1 MAKKI
6 LVICQYY
13 YPEEFK
19 VTDVCEE
26 LVKNGNDVTV
36 LTGLP
41 NYNLDDIPLK
51 YKKKKNRFEIINKV
65 KILRVFEIARKKG
78 TFRLILNYLSFLFS
92 STLKIL
98 KMDKDFDLVF
108 IYQLSPVTMALPG
121 IFYKTLYKKPVFLY
135 CLDIWPESVGN
146 IIKNKEALIYKMI
159 KKLSSWIYLKADKI
173 GITSKPF
180 KEYFMKEHYIPEE
193 KIVYIPQN
201 SSDSY
206 LEKDFTKERNQIFDL
221 FFMGNIGIAQDIN
234 TILKAVEEIKNVKNF
249 KVHFVGTGSYL
260 EKAKN
265 FVKEKQL
272 EDKIIFHGKYP
283 IEKMEYFYKLADACL
298 ITLRDDGYLGET
310 MPLKLQGYM
319 AAGKMVIGAING
331 AAAEVI
337 NESKCG
343 LCVKSGNWKGL
354 AKLIKELID
363 NKESY
368 KEYGENG
375 RKYYIKNFTKK
386 IHLETIQQT
395 IINLD

>member
-13 YPEEFK
+13 YPEQFK
-19 VTDVCEE
+19 VTDICEE
-26 LVKNGNDVTV
+26 LAKIGNDVTV

-51 YKKKKNRFEIINKV
+51 YKNNKNRFEIINGV
-65 KILRVFEIARKKG
+65 KIWRVFEIARKKG
-78 TFRLILNYLSFLFS
+78 TLRLILNYLSFLFAS
-92 STLKIL
+92 ILKIL
-98 KMDKDFDLVF
+98 KMDKDFDLIF
-108 IYQLSPVTMALPG
+108 IYQLSPITMALPG
-121 IFYKTLYKKPVFLY
+121 ILYKVLYKKPIFLY

-146 IIKNKEALIYKMI
+146 IIKNKESIIYKMI
-159 KKLSSWIYLKADKI
+159 KKFSSSIYLKADKI

-180 KEYFMKEHYIPEE
+180 KEYFIKEHNIPE
-193 KIVYIPQN
+193 KKMIYIPQN

-206 LEKDFTKERNQIFDL
+206 LEKDFTKEESQDIDL
-221 FFMGNIGIAQDIN
+221 VFMGNIGIAQDIN
-234 TILKAVEEIKNVKNF
+234 TILKAVEEIKSVENF
-249 KVHFVGTGSYL
+249 RVHFVGVGSYL

-272 EDKIIFHGKYP
+272 EDKIVFHGQYP
-283 IEKMEYFYKLADACL
+283 VEKMEDFYKIADACL

-343 LCVKSGNWKGL
+343 LCVSAGNWKGL
-354 AKLIKELID
+354 AKIIKELID
-363 NKESY
+363 NKENC

-375 RKYYIKNFTKK
+375 KKYYLKNFTKK